1 MKDYEK
7 IRESKRKWRE
17 KNKDKIREYQRLQ
30 REKKRLEKQQ
40 RETNYSKNAEIEYK
54 PNNIDKQDK
63 RKGDPNDPNRECSYC
78 GVFGKNIKSGLP
90 GKWTNTCHECR
101 KKHIKSQS
109 FNQCQTCG
117 IEKESD
123 YKRECN
129 DCYKNRYLSPRVDI
143 PGEDLLIIKKW
154 VQKQIKFN
162 FMTNLMGIN
171 ELITNYLKISKSI
184 YELDSMTSSK
194 QLKRMWS
201 TIWNFYNDEL
211 KDIPDDVLITMK
223 SNRITKKIENK
234 HKIINIMTNDDIIKI
249 EKLIEHIDNIELDG
263 KLYNLKEEFNL
274 CTMGN
279 KTACRRFRKMLV
291 ILNIDIKQLRI
302 TSLKYA
308 NK

>member
-7 IRESKRKWRE
+7 IRESRRKWRQ
-17 KNKDKIREYQRLQ
+17 KNKDKINEYQRLRRQ
-30 REKKRLEKQQ
+30 KKKQEKEQ
-40 RETNYSKNAEIEYK
+40 TNIQEPTECNSNINKIERKKGNA
-54 PNNIDKQDK
+54 
-63 RKGDPNDPNRECSYC
+63 NDPNRECSYC
-78 GVFGKNIKSGLP
+78 GVFGKNIKSSLP
-90 GKWTNTCHECR
+90 GKWTNTCSECR

-117 IEKESD
+117 IEKEPD
-123 YKRECN
+123 HKRECN

-234 HKIINIMTNDDIIKI
+234 HKIINIMTNDDIKKI
-249 EKLIEHIDNIELDG
+249 EKLIEHIDNIELEG
-263 KLYNLKEEFNL
+263 KEYNLKEEFNL

-279 KTACRRFRKMLV
+279 KTACRRFRKMLA

-302 TSLKYA
+302 SSLKYG